1 MPEPEP
7 EPEAKPEPEP
17 EPAAPQVVSLP
28 LSGAPRE
35 WNVWEL
41 ERLARASTGEDV
53 AKDEELSYLL
63 VYLRGFAT
71 PDGTLSVDFD
81 ELVRESFG
89 PLLVAR

>member
-7 EPEAKPEPEP
+7 EPEPE
-17 EPAAPQVVSLP
+17 APQVVALP

-41 ERLARASTGEDV
+41 ERLARAGSGGDV
-53 AKDEELSYLL
+53 VKDEELSYLL

-71 PDGTLSVDFD
+71 PEGTLSADFD

>member
-1 MPEPEP
+1 MT
-7 EPEAKPEPEP
+7 
-17 EPAAPQVVSLP
+17 LP

-41 ERLARASTGEDV
+41 ERLARASTGGDV
-53 AKDEELSYLL
+53 VKDEELSYLL

-71 PDGTLSVDFD
+71 PEGILPVDFD

>member
-1 MPEPEP
+1 V
-7 EPEAKPEPEP
+7 A
-17 EPAAPQVVSLP
+17 LP
-28 LSGAPRE
+28 ISGTPRE

-41 ERLARASTGEDV
+41 ERLARANTGGDM

-71 PDGTLSVDFD
+71 PEGILSVDFD
-81 ELVRESFG
+81 DLVRESFG

>member
-1 MPEPEP
+1 MTLP
-7 EPEAKPEPEP
+7 
-17 EPAAPQVVSLP
+17 VS
-28 LSGAPRE
+28 GTPRE

-41 ERLARASTGEDV
+41 ERLARANSGGDM

-71 PDGTLSVDFD
+71 PEGTLSADFD
-81 ELVRESFG
+81 DLVRESFG